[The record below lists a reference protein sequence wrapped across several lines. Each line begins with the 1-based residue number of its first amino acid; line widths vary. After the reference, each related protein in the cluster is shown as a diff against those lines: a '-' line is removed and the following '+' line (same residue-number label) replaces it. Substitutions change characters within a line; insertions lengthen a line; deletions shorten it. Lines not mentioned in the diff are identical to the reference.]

1 MYKLITIMALVST
14 IMIGCGGGSNTTTE
28 NDNNNN
34 DNGNS
39 QNQGFKY
46 PSMFSNFDEF
56 KMNAQI
62 IPVDQAINV
71 YALYTYLNSQQA
83 VDAEVIN
90 LIDKNPNFRH
100 AHCEKGSANGSGISY
115 SEDDDSFSGEITYIT
130 SSGPRAETIEYPVSC
145 DYSRF
150 IDGTISFDSTSTGNI
165 NAYLSGPFFT
175 GTSNDGYF
183 NGTTA
188 YTGSFS
194 STTDGDNIRV
204 TVPNMEVFTV
214 RSSASKPYEKGD
226 YTEYEKVYYQNY
238 NFVDTTTG
246 EGDNRSN
253 NNTTSFEAQWHENS
267 SDFIL
272 LYNKKSSRTGDVLTY
287 NITYELKV
295 VGDESKTIQATHV
308 SHMDENGH
316 LIVTYTFTKD
326 GKTKTESI
334 DTSKL
339 FGSLK

>member
-1 MYKLITIMALVST
+1 MALVST

-46 PSMFSNFDEF
+46 PSMFTNFDEF

-62 IPVDQAINV
+62 IPVDQAMNI
-71 YALYTYLNSQQA
+71 YALYIHLISQQD
-83 VDAEVIN
+83 VDAEIMD
-90 LIDKNPNFRH
+90 LIDKNPNFHH
-100 AHCEKGSANGSGISY
+100 AHCEKGSASGSGISY
-115 SEDDDSFSGEITYIT
+115 SEDDDSFSGKITYIT
-130 SSGPRAETIEYPVSC
+130 SSGPRAETKEYPVSC
-145 DYSRF
+145 AYSDF
-150 IDGTISFDSTSTGNI
+150 TDGTVSFDSTSTGNI
-165 NAYLSGPFFT
+165 NASLSGPFFT

-188 YTGSFS
+188 YTGKLS
-194 STTDGDNIRV
+194 STHDGDNFTI

-226 YTEYEKVYYQNY
+226 YTEYEKVYYKNY
-238 NFVDTTTG
+238 NNVNTQTG
-246 EGDNRSN
+246 EGDNKSISID
-253 NNTTSFEAQWHENS
+253 TSFEAQWHENS

-272 LYNKKSSRTGDVLTY
+272 LYDSKSNRIGDVLTQD
-287 NITYELKV
+287 ISYELKV

-308 SHMDENGH
+308 SHMDTNGH
-316 LIVTYTFTKD
+316 LIATFTFTKD